1 MLGTGAAFVEPDRAQ
16 SGILVTLDNGR
27 NYLFDCGAG
36 ITRNMVRAN
45 VSPSD
50 VAAVFLTH
58 LHHDHICDFPLFV
71 ITGWMWDREDSP
83 VVIGPKGT
91 VHFVQHLF
99 EGGAFKA
106 DFEAR
111 SHYPRRQKNLAAVRP
126 KVIECAPGLAY
137 EDGHARIDCDWVE
150 HIPRQISECF
160 GIRFEAEG
168 RVIAFSGDT
177 APCDSMLRLSQD
189 ADLLIHECT
198 FPESFIEYRRKTGV
212 GIFAHTSPTELGEIA
227 ARADV
232 KRLVPTHFG
241 HFDCTS
247 TLIKRV
253 ATHHF
258 PVEQMGPHL
267 MDEVVRDI
275 RRHYAGPLQLASDL
289 LRIDL

>member
-1 MLGTGAAFVEPDRAQ
+1 MLGTGAAFVDPDRAQ

-45 VSPSD
+45 VSPAD
-50 VAAVFLTH
+50 VSAVFLTH

-91 VHFVQHLF
+91 QHFVTNLF

-106 DFEAR
+106 DFDAR
-111 SHYPRRQKNLAAVRP
+111 SSYPRRQKNISAIRP
-126 KVIECAPGLAY
+126 KVIEASPGVAY
-137 EDGHARIDCDWVE
+137 EDEHVRMICDWVE
-150 HIPRQISECF
+150 HIPREVSECF
-160 GIRFEAEG
+160 G
-168 RVIAFSGDT
+168 V
-177 APCDSMLRLSQD
+177 RLAKD

-198 FPESFIEYRRKTGV
+198 FPESFIEHRRRTGV
-212 GIFAHTSPTELGEIA
+212 GTFAHTSPTELGQLA
-227 ARADV
+227 TRAGV
-232 KRLVPTHFG
+232 KRLLPTHFG
-241 HFDCTS
+241 HFDS
-247 TLIKRV
+247 THALIKRV

-267 MDEVVRDI
+267 MDEMVRDI
-275 RRHYAGPLQLASDL
+275 RKHYSGPLQLAADL
-289 LRIDL
+289 LRVDV